1 MKRFIAA
8 VALSMGFAAGAL
20 AQGFPDKTVTII
32 VPYPPGGG
40 VDIMVRAVAAELTQK
55 WGKPVIIDN
64 KAGAGT
70 LIGADAVQRA
80 KPDGYTLLATVDQTI
95 VANRYLFKKLPY
107 DPDKSF
113 IPITMMAESPQF
125 LIAKSELPA
134 KDLKE
139 LVALAKREKGT
150 LTYGSYGEGSWPVLV
165 YSTLNEKRGTDLQHI
180 PYKGVAPMLTAIVS
194 GEVDVATGSASVA
207 GEMLKAK
214 RMKALA
220 IAANKRA
227 PQFPDVPTTSEQG
240 FPELQATVWYGLFA
254 PAETPP
260 PVVNKIQADVAAILK
275 TPEFTEKQGTAR
287 GLSIVASSSEEFA
300 KRIADDVKATQE
312 MVRAAKIV
320 PQ

>member
-1 MKRFIAA
+1 MKNLIAA
-8 VALSMGFAAGAL
+8 VALSMGCVAGTL
-20 AQGFPDKTVTII
+20 AQQFPDKTVTIV

-40 VDIMVRAVAAELTQK
+40 VDIMIRAVAAELTQK

-70 LIGADAVQRA
+70 LIGADAVHRA

-95 VANRYLFKKLPY
+95 VANRYLYKKLPY

-113 IPITMMAESPQF
+113 SPITMMAESPHF

-139 LVALAKREKGT
+139 LVALAKREKGRMS
-150 LTYGSYGEGSWPVLV
+150 YGSYGEGSWPVLV
-165 YSTLNEKRGTDLQHI
+165 YSMLNAKQQTDLLHV
-180 PYKGVAPMLTAIVS
+180 PYKGVSPMLTAVIA

-207 GEMLKAK
+207 GEMIKAK
-214 RMKALA
+214 RIKALA
-220 IAANKRA
+220 IAANQRS

-240 FPELQATVWYGLFA
+240 LSELQAAVWYGLFA
-254 PAETPP
+254 PAGTPSQILD
-260 PVVNKIQADVAAILK
+260 KIQADVTAILK
-275 TPEFTEKQGTAR
+275 TPDFMDKQGTAR
-287 GLSIVASSSEEFA
+287 GLTVVANTPAEFS
-300 KRIADDVKATQE
+300 KRIANDVRLTGE
-312 MVRAAKIV
+312 MVRAAKIE